1 MWSRGPS
8 GQVTLIPL
16 GQMRLREV
24 WPPVPGH
31 TASER
36 QRWDES
42 MPVESRSVLTTP
54 CGTVS
59 LDRDSQAFRALG
71 RSSQQVGDA
80 GVSFTLS
87 HLASTSRYKG
97 FIKDC
102 PSGQLDAAGFQ
113 KIYKQFF
120 PFGDPTKFATFVFN
134 VFDENKVSW
143 ELTGPVPAW
152 SPLPP
157 AAACAAPHPRCPADV
172 AFQRRNTD
180 VCAHTHTYTHKRTH
194 MCAHPHV
201 LIHRCTQ
208 MHACTHTHTCTH
220 CIHKCTHVYTLQELT
235 HTQGTHRDPCMH
247 THTMHTDIHVYRHA
261 HICIP

>member
-1 MWSRGPS
+1 
-8 GQVTLIPL
+8 
-16 GQMRLREV
+16 
-24 WPPVPGH
+24 
-31 TASER
+31 
-36 QRWDES
+36 

-59 LDRDSQAFRALG
+59 LDRDSQASRALG

-180 VCAHTHTYTHKRTH
+180 VCAHTHTHTYTRTH
-194 MCAHPHV
+194 AHACTPT
-201 LIHRCTQ
+201 RAYTQ
-208 MHACTHTHTCTH
+208 MHTQTYMHSLSTNACTYIHCRSSPTHKEPTEIRVCTH
-220 CIHKCTHVYTLQELT
+220 IPCTQTYMYTHLHTYVY
-235 HTQGTHRDPCMH
+235 RDPFLTSTKC
-247 THTMHTDIHVYRHA
+247 R
-261 HICIP
+261 CRQG

>member
-1 MWSRGPS
+1 M
-8 GQVTLIPL
+8 
-16 GQMRLREV
+16 

-31 TASER
+31 TAGER
-36 QRWDES
+36 QRRDEPV
-42 MPVESRSVLTTP
+42 PVESRSVLTAP
-54 CGTVS
+54 CGAVS
-59 LDRDSQAFRALG
+59 RDRDSQASRALG

-87 HLASTSRYKG
+87 HLVSTSRYKG

-143 ELTGPVPAW
+143 ELTGPVPAR

-172 AFQRRNTD
+172 PFQRRNTQT
-180 VCAHTHTYTHKRTH
+180 CALTHTHIRMH
-194 MCAHPHV
+194 MRAHPHV

-208 MHACTHTHTCTH
+208 THACTHIHALILYTNACMYIHCRSSHMHKEPTEIRVCTYIPCTQTYMYTHMHTC
-220 CIHKCTHVYTLQELT
+220 
-235 HTQGTHRDPCMH
+235 
-247 THTMHTDIHVYRHA
+247 
-261 HICIP
+261 IP

>member
-1 MWSRGPS
+1 
-8 GQVTLIPL
+8 
-16 GQMRLREV
+16 
-24 WPPVPGH
+24 
-31 TASER
+31 
-36 QRWDES
+36 

-220 CIHKCTHVYTLQELT
+220 CTQMHARIHIAGAHPHTRNPQRSVYAHTYHAHRHTRIQTCTHMYTLTLFLQA
-235 HTQGTHRDPCMH
+235 QNADAARDNNRIYNH
-247 THTMHTDIHVYRHA
+247 N
-261 HICIP
+261 